1 MLLAKSC
8 HDIDL
13 LNYFAPAKCKKVSS
27 FGSLSHFRKECQPKG
42 AGNRCNEC
50 PEAIERNC
58 PYSAY
63 RIYLELKKDSWQNW
77 PTNVLTKTPT
87 EEAIREA
94 IKTGP
99 YGRCVYACDNDV
111 VDHQVVNMEFED
123 NSTASFTMT
132 AFNEGGSR
140 ELLIMGDRGTLK
152 NDGDLIEHYDFLTAK
167 KEIIPIGMLEG
178 GHGGGDC
185 GLITDFLK
193 SVAENNASYITSGA
207 DVSLQSHLMV
217 FAAEKARAN
226 NTVEKL

>member
-1 MLLAKSC
+1 MR
-8 HDIDL
+8 
-13 LNYFAPAKCKKVSS
+13 V
-27 FGSLSHFRKECQPKG
+27 E
-42 AGNRCNEC
+42 
-50 PEAIERNC
+50 
-58 PYSAY
+58 
-63 RIYLELKKDSWQNW
+63 
-77 PTNVLTKTPT
+77 
-87 EEAIREA
+87 
-94 IKTGP
+94 
-99 YGRCVYACDNDV
+99 
-111 VDHQVVNMEFED
+111 
-123 NSTASFTMT
+123 
-132 AFNEGGSR
+132 SR